1 MSELRNFVADLLER
15 KGAAVDAAVDPNGLE
30 VLAPPS
36 VQKATGWP
44 ELTRLGFGRERRH
57 GAIPIGLEDD
67 WLDRF
72 GALLGDEGRWS
83 EREVRPAIDVRAPSD
98 PERVLDR
105 ALELPNAVWRFRSMT
120 ATWTRCLLLTF
131 RYTAVSDEKREGL
144 VWLGLNLGTGA
155 VISDIL
161 TNLRPAL
168 ARMPDWRAPDQATR
182 RAAGPGWSVAA
193 LETRVRPLLDQQVR
207 DGIEPFLTAMRR
219 RLERDRK
226 RVHAYHDD
234 LRSAAV
240 KRLATPA
247 RAGGDRADAERRRD
261 TLRVEA
267 IEREY
272 RAKLDDLRHNY
283 ALRVTVEWVQ
293 ALDLYVPVQR
303 LDVLIRRRKGERVV
317 QLDWHPLAKAAEP
330 PLCEAGFGR
339 DRVRLVCDE
348 KLHLTDV
355 GGQDACLSCGK
366 PFCRACYPAVCPH
379 CRRAIQAGHVHS
391 QHLTSE
397 ERDTHATT

>member
-1 MSELRNFVADLLER
+1 M
-15 KGAAVDAAVDPNGLE
+15 DPNGLFE

-44 ELTRLGFGRERRH
+44 ELTRLGFGGGSVAMAQSRSGLRTTGSNVSEPCWRRGPLGRT
-57 GAIPIGLEDD
+57 GAAAGHRRSGTD
-67 WLDRF
+67 
-72 GALLGDEGRWS
+72 
-83 EREVRPAIDVRAPSD
+83 D

-144 VWLGLNLGTGA
+144 VWLGLNRGTGA

-168 ARMPDWRAPDQATR
+168 ARMTDWRAPDQATR
-182 RAAGPGWSVAA
+182 HAAGPGWSVAA

-240 KRLATPA
+240 EPLPNSGSCRRETGLTPSGDATLC
-247 RAGGDRADAERRRD
+247 G
-261 TLRVEA
+261 VEA

-293 ALDLYVPVQR
+293 ALELYVPVQR
-303 LDVLIRRRKGERVV
+303 LDVLIRRRKGKRIEPAR
-317 QLDWHPLAKAAEP
+317 LASASQGGRAAA
-330 PLCEAGFGR
+330 LRGWIRAAI
-339 DRVRLVCDE
+339 VSVLVCDE

-366 PFCRACYPAVCPH
+366 PFCRACYPAVSPH
-379 CRRAIQAGHVHS
+379 CRRGDPSRARPLS
-391 QHLTSE
+391 TCYE
-397 ERDTHATT
+397 